1 MFNRDLMK
9 LFAAGVGQ
17 WVKNH
22 PLEDKNKRPTVMIGG
37 DTRRATEECI
47 KDMKN
52 VLLSQGINVRINK
65 KPIPTPLHALY
76 AKENKDDINLS
87 ILLTASHNPWEY
99 GGVNLVT
106 KDGAIAGS
114 NVTQDVANEI
124 IDISE
129 KGAYFIDTK
138 NRGKESTIDEEAYQ
152 LYKTKIEE
160 SGLIDFEKIKKSG
173 IEINYDSLG
182 GTGGFVLPRLFEEK
196 DVPLSR
202 FSQTNRK
209 LEVPNPEAK
218 NLIPLM
224 KKVQTSKAKLAIG
237 LANDGDA
244 DRFGVIDNDGSFI
257 TPNDVI
263 LLAAYHLNKNKGK
276 QGAIVKSKI

>member
-1 MFNRDLMK
+1 MGK
-9 LFAAGVGQ
+9 KSV
-17 WVKNH
+17 
-22 PLEDKNKRPTVMIGG
+22 
-37 DTRRATEECI
+37 ECI
-47 KDMKN
+47 KVMFN
-52 VLLSQGINVRINK
+52 VFLSQGINVRFIK
-65 KPIPTPLHALY
+65 KPFPTPLHALY

-160 SGLIDFEKIKKSG
+160 SGLIDFEKIKIPKC
-173 IEINYDSLG
+173 
-182 GTGGFVLPRLFEEK
+182 RCR
-196 DVPLSR
+196 R
-202 FSQTNRK
+202 FSPTARGRS
-209 LEVPNPEAK
+209 VPCGAFLPS
-218 NLIPLM
+218 P
-224 KKVQTSKAKLAIG
+224 
-237 LANDGDA
+237 
-244 DRFGVIDNDGSFI
+244 GVLRRGRDIHEPTRSSCYENVGENTDDWR
-257 TPNDVI
+257 TPQDI
-263 LLAAYHLNKNKGK
+263 
-276 QGAIVKSKI
+276 